1 MSCAKF
7 YKSHSLAVMA
17 SYVSNVVTC
26 RSFMLNRSPMSF
38 LDSLVFSIS
47 LCKSFALDYFS
58 KSTKKTWILPTFMN
72 SIGEIPYMHLLVGSS
87 SSSLSVGRLLG
98 SLRKTSLAPLSLE
111 SSINPPLFTMHT
123 SFLLAF
129 SFIVEAVALAQ
140 LIFSPFSY
148 TM

>member
-1 MSCAKF
+1 
-7 YKSHSLAVMA
+7 
-17 SYVSNVVTC
+17 
-26 RSFMLNRSPMSF
+26 
-38 LDSLVFSIS
+38 
-47 LCKSFALDYFS
+47 
-58 KSTKKTWILPTFMN
+58 
-72 SIGEIPYMHLLVGSS
+72 
-87 SSSLSVGRLLG
+87 LSVGRLLG